1 MKKVF
6 QNSEFKSWFIL
17 CLITLILGFLVN
29 EIEYGLIF
37 AVKLWIGSFVYG
49 FLSTNKAFDI
59 LKK

>member
-6 QNSEFKSWFIL
+6 QNSDFKTWFTPFL
-17 CLITLILGFLVN
+17 VTLILGFLVN

-37 AVKLWIGSFVYG
+37 AVKIWIASFVFG
-49 FLSTNKAFDI
+49 ILSVGHVFDI